1 VPSRALTTD
10 SSAAA
15 VLPNVRRFRPV
26 FPSMKTRLFK
36 FSFELSHRDILYFLS
51 SPNFRNYF
59 IAIAQN
65 VYAKYDAIKGF

>member
-1 VPSRALTTD
+1 
-10 SSAAA
+10 
-15 VLPNVRRFRPV
+15 
-26 FPSMKTRLFK
+26 MKTRLFK